1 MTEKPSEKSEMSELA
16 FASTQLQTSI
26 APAALSSHVGER
38 IRIAARRL
46 GWKPS
51 RTKDIWYGDERVD
64 IKPRELRKVE
74 ELTGVRYGQ
83 AELSEIDQIIARAD
97 AILALQ
103 GTGGGSPV
111 LAALRALVGAAD
123 RP

>member
-1 MTEKPSEKSEMSELA
+1 MSELA

-26 APAALSSHVGER
+26 APAALSSHIGER
-38 IRIAARRL
+38 IRAASRRL
-46 GWKPS
+46 GWKPN
-51 RTKDIWYGDERVD
+51 RTKDIWYCDPRVS
-64 IKPRELRKVE
+64 IKPRELRQIE
-74 ELTGVRYGQ
+74 ELAGVRYGH

-97 AILALQ
+97 SILARQ